1 MGIKRPRSGHDKAIV
16 NVWQR
21 EVGLLST
28 RNFAHR
34 LVASE
39 DLVLK
44 FDILRKLEKHRG
56 CVNTVSFNES
66 GDILVSGSD
75 DRKVILWDWEIG
87 HAKLSFHSGHVHN
100 VFQAKFMPYSYSD
113 DCSLV
118 TCAADGQVR
127 HAQISEGGRV
137 ETFLLGTHESQAHKL
152 VIEPGSPHIFYSC
165 GEDALVQHFDLR
177 TKDATKLFTC
187 RSTPERRYGIRLKV
201 SLNAIA
207 IDPRSPNLF
216 GVGGSDE
223 FARVY
228 DIRKCKEDG
237 LTASDQ
243 PINYYCPVQ
252 LLGDN
257 SLNIT
262 GLAFSDQSELLVSYS
277 DEHIYLFSKY
287 MGWGQNPVSSSPL
300 STSSDF
306 DEFGYDNAT
315 EASKSVLDTEIK
327 SVPQVYK
334 GHLNQVT
341 IKGVSFFGPKSE
353 YVVSGSDCGR
363 IFIWRKKDG
372 VLIRVMEA
380 DKEVVNCIEA
390 HPHTAVLASS
400 GIENDVKIWTPKAE
414 KRATL
419 PANINEVLIS
429 APTFLFESDDSEFDE
444 DDDLYTDSYD
454 DDLYDDVD
462 EVYGYD
468 DDGDGDY
475 IDDDNNDDDID
486 DDNNEDEDDID
497 DDNN

>member
-1 MGIKRPRSGHDKAIV
+1 M
-16 NVWQR
+16 Q
-21 EVGLLST
+21 
-28 RNFAHR
+28 
-34 LVASE
+34 
-39 DLVLK
+39 
-44 FDILRKLEKHRG
+44 
-56 CVNTVSFNES
+56 
-66 GDILVSGSD
+66 
-75 DRKVILWDWEIG
+75 
-87 HAKLSFHSGHVHN
+87 
-100 VFQAKFMPYSYSD
+100 
-113 DCSLV
+113 
-118 TCAADGQVR
+118 
-127 HAQISEGGRV
+127 
-137 ETFLLGTHESQAHKL
+137 
-152 VIEPGSPHIFYSC
+152 
-165 GEDALVQHFDLR
+165 FDLR

-419 PANINEVLIS
+419 PANINEVFPLLES
-429 APTFLFESDDSEFDE
+429 FL
-444 DDDLYTDSYD
+444 
-454 DDLYDDVD
+454 
-462 EVYGYD
+462 
-468 DDGDGDY
+468 
-475 IDDDNNDDDID
+475 
-486 DDNNEDEDDID
+486 
-497 DDNN
+497 